1 MIRIPKLHCY
11 SKSNRFYLSGTV
23 WLMNVHMNMSQKT
36 KLGNCHDQTESQL
49 DYMNSLT
56 DFTIKW
62 QYPQPIGHHM
72 RGKTIQ
78 ISSFQVKIMP

>member
-1 MIRIPKLHCY
+1 MIRITKLHCY
-11 SKSNRFYLSGTV
+11 SKLNRFCLSGTV
-23 WLMNVHMNMSQKT
+23 WLMNVHMKMSQKT
-36 KLGNCHDQTESQL
+36 KLGNCHDQTESWP

-72 RGKTIQ
+72 RGLTSKYHH
-78 ISSFQVKIMP
+78 FK